1 MSKENAFLTPD
12 IVIKTKL
19 DSIWTDLQSN
29 LPSIEFESN
38 NEVNSE
44 ISLYFLKLNSKF
56 QKDNEGEDVIDII
69 DRSSNNVDDD
79 DDDFDDI
86 KNIYSSFK
94 DDQDLIKNGYFENF
108 KKFINNNSTANAV
121 SLDFDYKNESLINNN
136 EIFIKFDKNNKINFN
151 NNNDADQIKRA
162 ESVAKASKIT
172 KAIFDQTSSKLNMEI
187 FNFID
192 IGE

>member
-56 QKDNEGEDVIDII
+56 QKDNEEDVIDII
-69 DRSSNNVDDD
+69 DRSSNNVDD

-121 SLDFDYKNESLINNN
+121 SLDFDDKNESLINNN